1 MERLASG
8 TVLGD
13 RYVLHDVVGS
23 GGMAAVWHATDRV
36 LDRPV
41 AVKILHARLA
51 EDPAFLDRFRAE
63 ATASARLTHPNI
75 VNVFDTG
82 ADGLVAFIVME
93 MFDGETLRE
102 RLTRQ
107 GPMEPGEA
115 AAIMV
120 QVLSALQFA
129 HDNGLVHR
137 DVKPA
142 NVLVSP
148 DGRVK
153 VTDFGIAKAAYEG
166 ADPTTTGQVLGS
178 VPYLS
183 PEQVEGEPVDARSDV
198 YGAGIMLYELLT
210 GRTPF
215 HAETEIATA
224 MMRLTN
230 EPTPPRAIRAG
241 IPRPLEAVVLRAL
254 ARDPDAR
261 FASASDMAGALS
273 RLHGSAAT
281 VSLPRVAAEPEPA
294 HPGGGFFRSW
304 MVVPLL
310 AILVAAVV
318 IVIGLLTQTFQ
329 LGGKFGIEPKG
340 SSKPRSSAPPS
351 DRVLD
356 IVGVPQSVDPFGD
369 DSEHDEDLRF
379 ATDGDPGTFWQ
390 TEGYNS
396 EDLDK
401 PGVGIAFD
409 LGTPREVDGFELESP
424 LPGWEF
430 EIRVGDDLE
439 AMPDQT
445 GERFTAGRS
454 MSPAIEPATGR
465 FVLVWI
471 THVVP
476 APDGQNRAEISE
488 FSVLGPGG

>member
-13 RYVLHDVVGS
+13 RYELHDVVGS
-23 GGMAAVWHATDRV
+23 GGMAAVWHATDSV

-41 AVKILHARLA
+41 AVKVLHAQLA
-51 EDPAFLDRFRAE
+51 EDPAFLERFRAE
-63 ATASARLTHPNI
+63 AMASARLTHPNI

-82 ADGLVAFIVME
+82 TDGPVAFIVME

-102 RLTRQ
+102 RLSRD
-107 GPMEPGEA
+107 GPMDPGEA
-115 AAIMV
+115 ASVMV
-120 QVLSALQFA
+120 QVLSALELA
-129 HDNGLVHR
+129 HENGVIHR

-215 HAETEIATA
+215 QAETEIAAA

-230 EPTPPRAIRAG
+230 DPVPPRAIRAG
-241 IPRPLEAVVLRAL
+241 ISRPLEAVVLRAL
-254 ARDPDAR
+254 ARDREAR
-261 FASASDMAGALS
+261 FATASDMAGALS
-273 RLHGSAAT
+273 RLQGPGAT
-281 VSLPRVAAEPEPA
+281 ASLPRVVVEQEPA
-294 HPGGGFFRSW
+294 HGGGFFRSW

-318 IVIGLLTQTFQ
+318 IVIALLAGKLQ
-329 LGGKFGIEPKG
+329 LGGPLGIEPKESSRPR
-340 SSKPRSSAPPS
+340 SSKPPQSARP
-351 DRVLD
+351 LD
-356 IVGVPQSVDPFGD
+356 IKGVQSFDPFGTGG
-369 DSEHDEDLRF
+369 EHDEDLKY
-379 ATDGDPGTFWQ
+379 ATDGDPGTYWL

-396 EDLDK
+396 PDLDK

-409 LGTPREVDGFELESP
+409 LGSPQEVDGFSLQTRLE
-424 LPGWEF
+424 GWRF
-430 EIRVGDDLE
+430 EISVGDDLE
-439 AMPDQT
+439 AMRAQPEESFIVDAAT
-445 GERFTAGRS
+445 MGKAL
-454 MSPAIEPATGR
+454 PPATGR
-465 FVLVWI
+465 YVLVWI
-471 THVVP
+471 TRVVR